1 MNRTKLL
8 LFVSAAALA
17 LSLAGCGARA
27 RQAETIVTPA
37 QTVTVENPAETS
49 PIVIVTPSP
58 TGVPEAAP
66 TTAPFPTQPPAP
78 TPTPAPKATPA
89 PTPAPTR
96 TPASGVPTVTK
107 SPTDETVEAGGSCWF
122 VAKYENAIW
131 AEWHFVSPDGKTDLD
146 YSKITDQFPK
156 LEVSKGFA
164 STTHLNNIP
173 REMDGWKVY
182 CRFSNNA
189 GSVKTGT
196 AKLTVTAASG
206 GSSGGGAPA
215 PAPAAGAPRVTKSPT
230 DETVEPGGSC
240 RFVAKYE
247 NAIYAEW
254 HFVSPDGKTDLD
266 YSKINTQFSKL
277 EVVKGFASTTQLN
290 NIPAEM
296 DGWKV
301 YCRFSND
308 AGSVN
313 TGTAS
318 ITVTSGSGTQAAQ
331 VIAEDP
337 PAPAA
342 EQQTAEPSYAG
353 TYQETVR
360 GASIHVSGPANNAQV
375 TITWASSATESS
387 TWTFSGAF
395 DANGVL
401 QYSSAVKTDSTYDET
416 GAATT
421 VTSHTSGQLRYSS
434 DPKGLYWSD
443 SSDAENGRTGS
454 TFFAR
459 Q

>member
-8 LFVSAAALA
+8 LASAAALA

-27 RQAETIVTPA
+27 QQAETIVTPA

-58 TGVPEAAP
+58 TGVPETAP
-66 TTAPFPTQPPAP
+66 TTASFPTQPPAP
-78 TPTPAPKATPA
+78 TPTPSPKATPA
-89 PTPAPTR
+89 PTSAPTR
-96 TPASGVPTVTK
+96 APASGVPT
-107 SPTDETVEAGGSCWF
+107 
-122 VAKYENAIW
+122 
-131 AEWHFVSPDGKTDLD
+131 
-146 YSKITDQFPK
+146 
-156 LEVSKGFA
+156 
-164 STTHLNNIP
+164 
-173 REMDGWKVY
+173 
-182 CRFSNNA
+182 
-189 GSVKTGT
+189 
-196 AKLTVTAASG
+196 
-206 GSSGGGAPA
+206 
-215 PAPAAGAPRVTKSPT
+215 VTKSPT